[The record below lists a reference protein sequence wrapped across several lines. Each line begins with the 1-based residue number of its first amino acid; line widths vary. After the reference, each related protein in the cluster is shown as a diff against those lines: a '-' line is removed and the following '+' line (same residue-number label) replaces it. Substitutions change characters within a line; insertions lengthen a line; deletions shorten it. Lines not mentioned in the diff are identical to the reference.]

1 MAQLTMDD
9 VRQILLA
16 SAGDDDDIDLHG
28 AIDEVAFGDL
38 GYDSLA
44 LLEVQS
50 QLQRRY
56 PVKLPDGWPAPGTTP
71 AELLRHVN
79 GLLPVEVSGA
89 GTH

>member
-16 SAGDDDDIDLHG
+16 SAGDDDTDLHG